1 MAISDTRLLAEMQA
15 ESKPACYVAVQQGS
29 LYSKTM
35 KTIGERVRA
44 RREELNLSQS
54 ALGKAAGG
62 VSYQAIQQLEAGGG
76 TKHLVA
82 IARALRVSADWLQ
95 TGSGEK
101 ELTSQNSTSGAVQ
114 NDASVTS
121 NARIAFDAPGRSEGA
136 QNQRLAILGMAEGGP
151 DGWSLFNGDLIET
164 VPMPANLVGVK
175 GAYGVYVVGDSM
187 SPRYRPGEIAHIHPH
202 KPLTIGAYVL
212 VQKRPK
218 APGEPPLAVI
228 KELVRRSGSKIVL
241 AQINPPKTFE
251 LRTDEIVSI
260 HRVVGSA
267 EA

>member
-1 MAISDTRLLAEMQA
+1 MSEIGIRVKKAREAKGLTLGQLA
-15 ESKPACYVAVQQGS
+15 
-29 LYSKTM
+29 T
-35 KTIGERVRA
+35 
-44 RREELNLSQS
+44 
-54 ALGKAAGG
+54 AAGG
-62 VSYQAIQQLEAGGG
+62 LKYQTIQDLESGKSKGS
-76 TKHLVA
+76 KHLVA
-82 IARALRVSADWLQ
+82 IARALSVSPDWLQ
-95 TGSGEK
+95 TGDGPKSGSPESTHK
-101 ELTSQNSTSGAVQ
+101 IEQNISFPSSRLDIASTG
-114 NDASVTS
+114 
-121 NARIAFDAPGRSEGA
+121 GGKSEGA
-136 QNQRLAILGMAEGGP
+136 QHHRLSILGMAEGGP

-228 KELVRRSGSKIVL
+228 KELVRRSGSKITL
-241 AQINPPKTFE
+241 CQLNPPKTFE
-251 LRTDEIVSI
+251 LKTDEIVSI